1 MPQILALNDLSAP
14 VLPSQAKP
22 TVPVDIL
29 KSILD
34 HGYAVL
40 PSGTCNDATPW
51 ESVSNIMKKLDG
63 DAIIKINSV
72 YNNKKI
78 IKSSLAADDNTD
90 KWEC

>member
-1 MPQILALNDLSAP
+1 MPQILTLNDLSAP
-14 VLPSQAKP
+14 VLPSQSKP

-29 KSILD
+29 NSILD

-40 PSGTCNDATPW
+40 PSGTRNDATPW